1 MSLGPPDLSGVVE
14 NFSFPVVR
22 RRYTTPVTSRG
33 LTRSPGST
41 DTTIQAHIYDAS
53 ADVLER
59 AFAGQENVRAIE
71 VHTVSDVRTVG
82 VQQTPLVRGDVI
94 VFREKEFEVVEVA
107 EWNTGAAG
115 VRSYLRALA
124 REVTR

>member
-1 MSLGPPDLSGVVE
+1 MSLGPPDLSGVVQ

-22 RRYTTPVTSRG
+22 RRSSTPVTSRG
-33 LTRSPGST
+33 LSRSGGYT
-41 DTTIQAHIYDAS
+41 DATIAAHVYDAS

-59 AFAGQENVRAIE
+59 AFPGQENVRAIE
-71 VHTVSDVRTVG
+71 LHTVSDVRTVG
-82 VQQTPLVRGDVI
+82 TEQSPLVRGDVI
-94 VFREKEFEVVEVA
+94 VFRAKEFEVVEVA

-115 VRSYLRALA
+115 ARSYLRALA

>member
-14 NFSFPVVR
+14 NFSFPVTR
-22 RRYTTPVTSRG
+22 RRYSTPVTSRG
-33 LTRSPGST
+33 LTRSPGNT
-41 DTTIQAHIYDAS
+41 DTTIMAHVYDAS

-59 AFAGQENVRAIE
+59 AFAGQEGVRAVE
-71 VHTVSDVRTVG
+71 VHTTADVRTVG
-82 VQQTPLVRGDVI
+82 TEQSPLVRGDVI
-94 VFREKEFEVVEVA
+94 VFRAKEFEVVEVA

-115 VRSYLRALA
+115 ARSYLRALA